1 MFKFT
6 EFGKKSGS
14 IHKKNIQ
21 KAFHQKYL
29 TTKYNIRYVF
39 KKKSGFDQ
47 PFAENRQKIILSNF
61 FLQILSQTSYY
72 FIDCTMLV
80 NILPQNI
87 IIRYVFK
94 KPFAENRK
102 K

>member
-29 TTKYNIRYVF
+29 TLNASLCAQKAKKDVSPTKNHI
-39 KKKSGFDQ
+39 SGSCMCNKQ
-47 PFAENRQKIILSNF
+47 IATNSPLWTQAI
-61 FLQILSQTSYY
+61 FL
-72 FIDCTMLV
+72 D
-80 NILPQNI
+80 
-87 IIRYVFK
+87 
-94 KPFAENRK
+94 
-102 K
+102 

>member
-29 TTKYNIRYVF
+29 TLNASLCAQKAKKDVSMSKKRGSSFFGKPGIFWIPVFLFHNPLSFVRIRGF
-39 KKKSGFDQ
+39 WKKSGL
-47 PFAENRQKIILSNF
+47 KSSL
-61 FLQILSQTSYY
+61 L
-72 FIDCTMLV
+72 
-80 NILPQNI
+80 
-87 IIRYVFK
+87 
-94 KPFAENRK
+94 
-102 K
+102 